1 MIRPTNPGRR
11 KFLQKAGSGLLL
23 LIPSSRYVAGASKEP
38 MVLSPKHKEAVHRSR
53 RIVMMQDAYGDG
65 HGATPLAGDFE
76 SWLKYRFSFVD
87 ELKTQIDA
95 IWWDM
100 AAPAAY
106 PNRGF
111 APDVQERCNNWL
123 LEGHDP
129 LAALVEGTH
138 RRGLEAFF
146 NHRISEVEL
155 DGKTHRLKK
164 ENPDWVLPTW
174 WPHGMWNLA
183 APGLQDYKL
192 KILRH
197 LAENY
202 DFDGIQVDFARHT
215 PCLPPGRQWELR
227 DHLTQFIRRLRISLL
242 ERAKSRGRPYLLAVR
257 VPRNIEGCRVD
268 GFDVETWA
276 RERLVDI
283 FTIGTRSIEVDVA
296 DYKALGKYGDI
307 KVQPCWDDHHASDA
321 YQWQSI
327 EFLRGVFS
335 NWWQQGADSVVTW
348 NWSNATPETC
358 RTAAAAVPGPDAHMR
373 GFEQLGSLDS
383 MRHQDKIFAVDRRG
397 AFPWAE
403 GYFSRNQDA
412 LLPLKLTRQAKSV
425 RVPIRVQEPVA
436 ASRGAV
442 KAVKLRVIVFGAE
455 PEDGFE
461 VRFNERSVDLRQRD
475 PKWKDSQIFSPKPQP
490 NSGGAARHKVDPD
503 QKLLRLDYALD
514 PGRLRPGINTVE
526 LSLAK
531 ARGDARIQLEKLEI
545 HVDYA

>member
-1 MIRPTNPGRR
+1 MGTSRSNP
-11 KFLQKAGSGLLL
+11 AG
-23 LIPSSRYVAGASKEP
+23 
-38 MVLSPKHKEAVHRSR
+38 
-53 RIVMMQDAYGDG
+53 
-65 HGATPLAGDFE
+65 
-76 SWLKYRFSFVD
+76 
-87 ELKTQIDA
+87 
-95 IWWDM
+95 
-100 AAPAAY
+100 
-106 PNRGF
+106 
-111 APDVQERCNNWL
+111 
-123 LEGHDP
+123 
-129 LAALVEGTH
+129 
-138 RRGLEAFF
+138 
-146 NHRISEVEL
+146 
-155 DGKTHRLKK
+155 
-164 ENPDWVLPTW
+164 
-174 WPHGMWNLA
+174 
-183 APGLQDYKL
+183 
-192 KILRH
+192 
-197 LAENY
+197 
-202 DFDGIQVDFARHT
+202 
-215 PCLPPGRQWELR
+215 
-227 DHLTQFIRRLRISLL
+227 
-242 ERAKSRGRPYLLAVR
+242 
-257 VPRNIEGCRVD
+257 
-268 GFDVETWA
+268 
-276 RERLVDI
+276 
-283 FTIGTRSIEVDVA
+283 TI
-296 DYKALGKYGDI
+296 
-307 KVQPCWDDHHASDA
+307 HASDA

>member
-1 MIRPTNPGRR
+1 MIQPTNPGRR
-11 KFLQKAGSGLLL
+11 RFLQRASSGLLL
-23 LIPSSRYVAGASKEP
+23 LLPSSRYSVRASQAP
-38 MVLSPKHKEAVHRSR
+38 MILSQKHLAAVHRGR

-65 HGATPLAGDFE
+65 HGATPLGGDFE
-76 SWLKYRFSFVD
+76 SWLKYRFSFID

-111 APDVQERCNNWL
+111 APDVQERCDNWL
-123 LEGHDP
+123 SQGHDP

-174 WPHGMWNLA
+174 WPHGMWNLG

-227 DHLTQFIRRLRISLL
+227 DHLTQFIRRLRETLL

-257 VPRNIEGCRVD
+257 VPRNLEGCRED

-296 DYKALGKYGDI
+296 AYQTLGENGAI

-321 YQWQSI
+321 YQWQPI
-327 EFLRGVFS
+327 EFLRGVYS
-335 NWWQQGADSVVTW
+335 NWWHQGADSVVTW
-348 NWSNATPETC
+348 NWSNSTPETC
-358 RTAAAAVPGPDAHMR
+358 RTTDAAPGPDAHMR
-373 GFEQLGSLDS
+373 GFEQLGSLES
-383 MRHQDKIFAVDRRG
+383 MRHQDKVFAVDRRG

-403 GYFSRNQDA
+403 GYFSRNRDA
-412 LLPLKLTRQAKSV
+412 LLPLKLRRQEQSV
-425 RVPIRVQEPVA
+425 RIPIRVEEPVA
-436 ASRGAV
+436 RSRDRI
-442 KAVKLRVIVFGAE
+442 KAVGLRAIIFGAE
-455 PEDGFE
+455 PENRFE
-461 VRFNERSVDLRQRD
+461 ARFNERSVNLRLRD
-475 PKWKDSQIFSPKPQP
+475 PEWKDAQIFSPKPQP
-490 NSGGAARHKVDPD
+490 NSGKAARHKVDPD
-503 QKLLRLDYALD
+503 QRLLRLDFVLD
-514 PGRLRPGINTVE
+514 PSRFRPGSNTVE
-526 LSLAK
+526 LSLSK
-531 ARGDARIQLEKLEI
+531 ARKDPRIQLEKLEI